1 MPSDPVSW
9 LMIEPGWKVVSA
21 DGKDLGHVDEVT
33 GDSSNDIFNGLAIAS
48 GVFGKPKYVP
58 AEQVARIVEGR
69 VELALTRQQ
78 VDRLSEYEEPPESA
92 QLSSEGA
99 TPADRMEQAV
109 VGTDRTHPRPM
120 AFGRRLLGWLRGRR

>member
-1 MPSDPVSW
+1 MSDPVSW

-21 DGKDLGHVDEVT
+21 DGKELGHVDEVT
-33 GDSSNDIFNGLAIAS
+33 GDSSNDIFNGLAVAS

-78 VDRLSEYEEPPESA
+78 VDRLLEYEEPPESA
-92 QLSSEGA
+92 QLSSEQA
-99 TPADRMEQAV
+99 THADRIEQAV
-109 VGTDRTHPRPM
+109 VGADRTRARPM
-120 AFGRRLLGWLRGRR
+120 AFGRRLLGWLRGRK